1 MLTLIKG
8 GTGRILEYFGPGI
21 FSQSCTG
28 ESILFPTEVG
38 TYVHIGL
45 ATIANMGAEVGA
57 TTSTFPY
64 TPRMQAYLHATRRGP
79 VARAADEAAAKGFLS
94 ADAGAE
100 YDELIEIVSR
110 GHSFSE
116 KQSYARQDL
125 SSIEPTINGPFT
137 PDLATPLSKFASFV
151 QENGW
156 EDRISA
162 SLIGSCTNSSYED
175 MVSLG
180 RKSSMR
186 CQLEQLSIRP
196 E

>member
-1 MLTLIKG
+1 VLA
-8 GTGRILEYFGPGI
+8 F
-21 FSQSCTG
+21 
-28 ESILFPTEVG
+28 LFFHGFVIH
-38 TYVHIGL
+38 VHVGL

-64 TPRMQAYLHATRRGP
+64 TPSMQAYLQATRRGP

-100 YDELIEIVSR
+100 YDELIEIVSASIFVFQQASL
-110 GHSFSE
+110 HE
-116 KQSYARQDL
+116 QDL

-151 QENGW
+151 QENKW

-162 SLIGSCTNSSYED
+162 GLIGSCTNSSYED
-175 MVSLG
+175 MVSHWCACATRCHLERSSHR
-180 RKSSMR
+180 RK
-186 CQLEQLSIRP
+186 
-196 E
+196 